1 MKSRFWI
8 AFYMA
13 LKILPKILKARRQE
27 RLDVIFSDQEILQ
40 KININ
45 SPTGREDNVQ

>member
-13 LKILPKILKARRQE
+13 LKRLPKILKARKQE
-27 RLDVIFSDQEILQ
+27 KLNVIFSDQEMLER
-40 KININ
+40 ININ
-45 SPTGREDNVQ
+45 SPTGRGTNV